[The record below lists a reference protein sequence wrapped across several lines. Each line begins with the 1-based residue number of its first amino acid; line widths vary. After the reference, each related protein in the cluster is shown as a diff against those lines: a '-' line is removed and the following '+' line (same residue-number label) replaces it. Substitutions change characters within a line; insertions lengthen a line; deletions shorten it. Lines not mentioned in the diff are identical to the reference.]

1 MYDSAD
7 LGLATIHEWASA
19 GGLRKR
25 MHTEQAA
32 YCVYVLWLSGYSK
45 RSVAE
50 RTGLSE
56 SRVRGIISRSP
67 WRRRIDLAFEERQ
80 HLLDDYRAVRLDGC
94 GRSIDDGLLDSFDWQ
109 CRPIES
115 DFRTSLAA

>member
-1 MYDSAD
+1 
-7 LGLATIHEWASA
+7 
-19 GGLRKR
+19 

-45 RSVAE
+45 RTVAE

-67 WRRRIDLAFEERQ
+67 WRRRADFTLVERQ
-80 HLLDDYRAVRLDGC
+80 HLVEDYRAVRLDGC
-94 GRSIDDGLLDSFDWQ
+94 GRPIDDGVLDSFDWQ
-109 CRPIES
+109 CLALDN
-115 DFRTSLAA
+115 DFRTNRLAA